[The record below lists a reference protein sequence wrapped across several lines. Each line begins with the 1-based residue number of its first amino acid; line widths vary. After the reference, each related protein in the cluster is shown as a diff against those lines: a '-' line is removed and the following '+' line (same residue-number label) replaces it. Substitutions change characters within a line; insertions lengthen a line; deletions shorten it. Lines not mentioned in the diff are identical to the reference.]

1 MAAKPSKKLFFA
13 LWPDDIS
20 RQRCLGVLNT
30 IGYKQAKPVLPNNLH
45 VTLVFLGYVS
55 VEKET
60 GLLAGAATIPVPEL
74 SLCFDR
80 ISFWKKPGII
90 CLTSTEINPELS
102 VLVAELSILA
112 EKLGIRLDPRTYK
125 PHVTLVRK
133 AVAVKSLD
141 FEPVIW
147 RANGFCLV
155 ESVKLEEGGVEYRVV
170 ERWSV
175 Q

>member
-13 LWPDDIS
+13 LWPDDIT

-55 VEKET
+55 VEKEI

-147 RANGFCLV
+147 RANSFCLV
-155 ESVKLEEGGVEYRVV
+155 ESVRLEESGVEYRVV